1 MATNFIMKAI
11 ILCFR
16 MRSGFCAIVCRVLG
30 ALLAGIAVV
39 PVSAATITRIIWTS
53 HNGTYINDTIV
64 NGTTSPLA
72 FTATNDL
79 AQPFLN
85 ATDSTIALNYGTYY
99 VISFRGYGAHTG
111 SGTISFLLDG
121 VTKYSQNVIFPDPTL
136 PSGVFAAFALP
147 GGDRLTISATG
158 FSADRIRIIADGA
171 GLAGDGVP
179 DAFYKFDYTCSSLPT
194 LTILPAVPGYAT
206 ISWSPATAGF
216 VLQEGLNSW
225 PAAWTNSIS
234 GPTNPIV
241 IPTPLAQQSF
251 RLIKP

>member
-1 MATNFIMKAI
+1 MKASI
-11 ILCFR
+11 QWFR
-16 MRSGFCAIVCRVLG
+16 IRSRFCARFRVVLA

-39 PVSAATITRIIWTS
+39 PVSAATISRIIWTS
-53 HNGTYINDTIV
+53 HSGTYINDTIV

-85 ATDSTIALNYGTYY
+85 ATDSTITLNYGNYY
-99 VISFRGYGAHTG
+99 AIAFRAYGAHTG

-121 VTKYSQNVIFPDPTL
+121 VTEYSQNVIFPDPTL
-136 PSGVFAAFALP
+136 PSTTIAAFPLP
-147 GGDRLTISATG
+147 GGDNLTISATG
-158 FSADRIRIIADGA
+158 FAADRIRIVADGG